1 MLGSKYK
8 FKSSRLCRKEYIE
21 FLKILDAKYC
31 LSAMKKPPRFYDAF
45 RLRYRN
51 TKRQITTEVSEP
63 HAVAIPIGNRVSG
76 NQSEV
81 R

>member
-1 MLGSKYK
+1 MNKKKTWATSPIL
-8 FKSSRLCRKEYIE
+8 KS
-21 FLKILDAKYC
+21 C

-45 RLRYRN
+45 RFRYRN

-63 HAVAIPIGNRVSG
+63 HAVAIPIGNSVSG